1 MEHHAPQISTLPG
14 DHDPLCI
21 VPGRMA
27 RVLQGGLFTRDW
39 LTQGILESAQWR
51 NLTDDAVDQA
61 REQIGELLT
70 ALTRRKAP
78 VEAET
83 EEKLVYPALRL
94 LGWDHISV
102 QQRMD
107 ARGRNDVPDALLF
120 PDADADAAAAGLDPW
135 QRFRHGAAL
144 VEAKRWNRPLDRAA
158 QGDQGVPAAQLMHY
172 LSRADVITQGK
183 MRWGILTNGRHWRL
197 YWQGA
202 LSVADDYLE
211 IDLGKVFGLPGCT
224 PDLLDTDVTADHALR
239 LFLLLFGRAAF
250 LPEDQGRSFHDQ
262 ALVDARQWEERVA
275 RDLSDVVFDRV
286 FPLLVRA
293 LPQHDRARPESTD
306 DAYLEEVRSGA
317 LVTLYRLLFILYA
330 EDRNLLPDERGPY
343 ARYSLTRM
351 RLEIADAREQGI
363 APAARSTE
371 YWARLE
377 TIFGAIA
384 EGDDELGIPPYNGGL
399 FDPTNAPLLAR
410 VRLPDAVTGEVIFL
424 LSHRPAAPPAHPR
437 PRYINYRDLSVQQL
451 GSIYESILEY
461 AVEADGLGGVRP
473 RADNSARHRSG
484 SYYTPEDLVG
494 LIIERAVGPL
504 VDEVTAAFANA
515 VAAGTTGDALA
526 ALDPATRMLDLKIV
540 DPAMGSGHFLV
551 SLVDWLSDKVFKAT
565 EDAAVAA
572 GGGYVSPLVE
582 RIAGL
587 RGDIL
592 ARASEH
598 GWPIVAEQLDD
609 PHIVR
614 RMVLKRCIYGVDL
627 NPMAVELA
635 KVALWLHSFTV
646 GAPLSFLDHH
656 LRCGNSVLGAWV
668 RPTSLWLANR
678 GSLMVNRHLAMIDN
692 VAAAMAQI
700 ETIPD
705 NDIAE
710 VEQSKALF
718 GTVAEASAPIDALLS
733 MVEADTLMGVFDDAP
748 ARIRESAE
756 QIATVGRATVAQMAE
771 GDDKERAVKAKALA
785 KVEKALAKA
794 AEAERRYARA
804 EAFKMVLEGSFGD
817 PAMIATGAIEIA
829 DPALRD
835 GAIEPSAQASLL
847 PSARPDDRRR
857 LMADALVREA
867 RALADEHRFLNWEI
881 AFPGVWRDL
890 ASQGRSG
897 GFDAVIGNPPYVR
910 QEMISSIK
918 PSLERAYGSFAGT
931 ADLYVY
937 FYEQGLKLLRPGGRM
952 AYVVT
957 NKWLKAGYA
966 EGLRRLFAEDAWVEF
981 MADFGHAK
989 RFFPDADVFPC
1000 IIAVR
1005 KPDAGPAPETFEL
1018 AVIPRDDVPRS
1029 GLADAVQAAT
1039 YLSRRDTLTAEPW
1052 SLEPPDVAELL
1063 AKIRTNGVPL
1073 VDYAGMKPLYGIKTG
1088 FNEAFLIDTATKER
1102 LIAEDGR
1109 AAEVIK
1115 PYLRGQDIDRWLPDW
1130 AGLWMIVMKSSS
1142 DFAWPWAGAAT
1153 EQAAEAIFADAFP
1166 SLYRHFKLFESL
1178 PDPKTGKR
1186 KGLRHREDHGRF
1198 WWELRPC
1205 AYYGAFAAQKVVF
1218 TEITWTPSFAIDR
1231 DDHLINNTGYML
1243 TSSDV
1248 KLIAVLN
1255 SPISWWY
1262 GWRDAV
1268 HGKDEALRFMAS
1280 YIERFPLAQIESNDS
1295 QQTTDRVMS
1304 LIDATAAVRAAD
1316 HALADWLTHE
1326 IGLAKLPAALAQ
1338 SSRLDSDGF
1347 VATVRAALP
1356 KRAGIT
1362 PTRLA
1367 QLRAAFAETAEPASA
1382 ARVAAMADE
1391 RALSDIVNRAYGL
1404 TEDDIALMWRTAP
1417 PRMPLASP
1425 TPTEPGGG
1433 AD

>member
-1 MEHHAPQISTLPG
+1 M
-14 DHDPLCI
+14 
-21 VPGRMA
+21 
-27 RVLQGGLFTRDW
+27 LQGGLFTRDW
-39 LTQGILESAQWR
+39 LTEGIHESAPWR
-51 NLTDDAVDQA
+51 ELTEQSVDRA

-70 ALTRRKAP
+70 SLTKRKAP

-83 EEKLVYPALRL
+83 EEKLVYPVLRL

-120 PDADADAAAAGLDPW
+120 PDGEADEAAAGLDPW

-239 LFLLLFGRAAF
+239 LFLLLFGRSAF
-250 LPEDQGRSFHDQ
+250 LPADQGRSFHDQ

-317 LVTLYRLLFILYA
+317 LVLLYRLLFILYA

-351 RLEIADAREQGI
+351 RLEIADAREHGI

-371 YWARLE
+371 YWGRLE

-399 FDPTNAPLLAR
+399 FDPANAPLLAR
-410 VRLPDAVTGEVIFL
+410 VRLPDAVAGEVIFL
-424 LSHRPAAPPAHPR
+424 LSHRPATPPAHPR

-461 AVEADGLGGVRP
+461 AVEADGAGGVRP

-504 VDEVTAAFANA
+504 VDELTSAFADA
-515 VAAGTTGDALA
+515 VAAGTTGDGLA

-565 EDAAVAA
+565 EDAAIAA

-582 RIAGL
+582 RIAAL
-587 RGDIL
+587 RADIL
-592 ARASEH
+592 ARATEH

-718 GTVAEASAPIDALLS
+718 GTVAEASAPIDALLR

-771 GDDKERAVKAKALA
+771 GDDEERAVKAKALA

-794 AEAERRYARA
+794 AEADRRYARA

-867 RALADEHRFLNWEI
+867 RGLADEHRFFNWEI
-881 AFPGVWRDL
+881 AFPGIWRDL

-957 NKWLKAGYA
+957 NKWLKAGYG

-1005 KPDAGPAPETFEL
+1005 KPDAGPAPETFDL

-1029 GLADAVQAAT
+1029 GLAEAVQAAT
-1039 YLSRRDTLTAEPW
+1039 YMSRRDTLTAEPW
-1052 SLEPPDVAELL
+1052 SLESPDVAALL

-1073 VDYAGMKPLYGIKTG
+1073 VDYAGVKPLYGIKTG

-1109 AAEVIK
+1109 AAEIIK

-1153 EQAAEAIFADAFP
+1153 EQEAEAIFADAFP
-1166 SLYRHFKLFESL
+1166 SLHRHFKLFESL

-1205 AYYGAFAAQKVVF
+1205 AYYNAFVRPKIAWQVIQFHPK
-1218 TEITWTPSFAIDR
+1218 
-1231 DDHLINNTGYML
+1231 YML
-1243 TSSDV
+1243 DRSECFGNDKTFILPANDPV
-1248 KLIAVLN
+1248 IAAVLN
-1255 SPISWWY
+1255 SPAMWWHN
-1262 GWRDAV
+1262 WR
-1268 HGKDEALRFMAS
+1268 HLTHLKDEALSPMGYRMEIVPIPAIDDVS
-1280 YIERFPLAQIESNDS
+1280 RPEAADAAER
-1295 QQTTDRVMS
+1295 
-1304 LIDATAAVRAAD
+1304 LIAVTAAIRVAD

-1326 IGLAKLPAALAQ
+1326 IGLGKLPAALAQ
-1338 SSRLDSDGF
+1338 ASRLDSEGF
-1347 VATVRAALP
+1347 IAAVRAALP

-1367 QLRAAFAETAEPASA
+1367 QLRAAFAETAEPARVARAA
-1382 ARVAAMADE
+1382 ARADE

-1404 TEDDIALMWRTAP
+1404 TAEDIALMWRTAP
-1417 PRMPLASP
+1417 PRMPLAPP
-1425 TPTEPGGG
+1425 TPTVPSGGT
-1433 AD
+1433 D

>member
-1 MEHHAPQISTLPG
+1 
-14 DHDPLCI
+14 
-21 VPGRMA
+21 
-27 RVLQGGLFTRDW
+27 
-39 LTQGILESAQWR
+39 LTQGITESAPWR
-51 NLTDDAVDQA
+51 DLDDQTVADARTRIGDQLA
-61 REQIGELLT
+61 ALLK
-70 ALTRRKAP
+70 RKAP

-83 EEKLVYPALRL
+83 ESKLVYPVLGV

-120 PDADADAAAAGLDPW
+120 PNAEADAAAAGLDSW

-158 QGDQGVPAAQLMHY
+158 QGDQGVPAAQVMHY

-211 IDLGKVFGLPGCT
+211 IDLGKVFDLPGCT
-224 PDLLDTDVTADHALR
+224 PDLLDAGVSSDHALR
-239 LFLLLFGRAAF
+239 LFLLLFGRKAF
-250 LPEDQGRSFHDQ
+250 LPADQGRSFHDQ
-262 ALVDARQWEERVA
+262 ALIDARQWEERVA

-293 LPQHDRARPESTD
+293 LPQHDRDRPGTID
-306 DAYLEEVRSGA
+306 DGYLEDVRSGA
-317 LVTLYRLLFILYA
+317 LVLLYRLLFILYA

-351 RLEIADAREQGI
+351 RMEIADAREHQI
-363 APAARSTE
+363 APASRSTE
-371 YWARLE
+371 YWGRLE

-384 EGDDELGIPPYNGGL
+384 DGDDGLGIPPYNGGL
-399 FDPTNAPLLAR
+399 FDPAGAPLLAR
-410 VRLPDAVTGEVIFL
+410 VRLPDTVTGEVIFL

-461 AVEADGLGGVRP
+461 AVEADGAGGVQP

-504 VDEVTAAFANA
+504 VDEVTFTFADA
-515 VAAGTTGDALA
+515 VAAGTTGEALA

-551 SLVDWLSDKVFKAT
+551 SLVDWLSDKVLKAT
-565 EDAAVAA
+565 ADAEIEA
-572 GGGYVSPLVE
+572 GDGYTSPLVG
-582 RIAGL
+582 RIAAL
-587 RGDIL
+587 RADIL
-592 ARASEH
+592 ARAVEH

-646 GAPLSFLDHH
+646 GAPLSFLNHH

-692 VAAAMAQI
+692 VAATMAAI

-705 NDIAE
+705 NDITE
-710 VEQSKALF
+710 VKQSEALF
-718 GTVAEASAPIDALLS
+718 DTVAEASAPLDALLGL
-733 MVEADTLMGVFDDAP
+733 VQADALMGVFEDTP
-748 ARIRESAE
+748 ARVRERSGQLAASRASVIE
-756 QIATVGRATVAQMAE
+756 QERARETMRKGATEATIATKVAAATQRIDKAIARARDVEARF
-771 GDDKERAVKAKALA
+771 ERAQ
-785 KVEKALAKA
+785 
-794 AEAERRYARA
+794 
-804 EAFKMVLEGSFGD
+804 AFKMVLEGSFGD
-817 PAMIATGAIEIA
+817 PAAIAMGAVDIA
-829 DPALRD
+829 DATDR
-835 GAIEPSAQASLL
+835 AEASAGVADQTSLL
-847 PSARPDDRRR
+847 PDIAPDRQRR
-857 LMADALVREA
+857 L
-867 RALADEHRFLNWEI
+867 LADELVSQARGLASEHRFFNWEI

-910 QEMISSIK
+910 QEMIGAIK
-918 PSLERAYGSFAGT
+918 PSLERAYTSFAGT

-1005 KPDAGPAPETFEL
+1005 KPDESTAPETFDL

-1039 YLSRRDTLTAEPW
+1039 YISRRETLTAEPW
-1052 SLEPPDVAELL
+1052 TLEPPDVAALL
-1063 AKIRTNGVPL
+1063 AKIRVNGVPL
-1073 VDYAGMKPLYGIKTG
+1073 VDYAGVKPLYGIKTG
-1088 FNEAFLIDTATKER
+1088 FNEAFMIDTATKER

-1109 AAEVIK
+1109 AAEIIK

-1130 AGLWMIVMKSSS
+1130 AGLWMIFARKGIQIERYPSVLRHLQSFKTQLEPKPDSWAPAKRNDKWPGRKGGSYAWYEIQDPVEYHA
-1142 DFAWPWAGAAT
+1142 DF
-1153 EQAAEAIFADAFP
+1153 
-1166 SLYRHFKLFESL
+1166 SR
-1178 PDPKTGKR
+1178 PKTLIR
-1186 KGLRHREDHGRF
+1186 RI
-1198 WWELRPC
+1198 
-1205 AYYGAFAAQKVVF
+1205 AFYAQV
-1218 TEITWTPSFAIDR
+1218 AIDSGEYHVN
-1231 DDHLINNTGYML
+1231 DSALIL
-1243 TSSDV
+1243 PSIDPW
-1248 KLIAVLN
+1248 IATCLN
-1255 SPISWWY
+1255 SPAIWSLMFKQFP
-1262 GWRDAV
+1262 
-1268 HGKDEALRFMAS
+1268 HKKDEALALDIPYVEKLPVPTIDGVTAS
-1280 YIERFPLAQIESNDS
+1280 TVAELVASV
-1295 QQTTDRVMS
+1295 TTSSRS
-1304 LIDATAAVRAAD
+1304 VRAAD
-1316 HALADWLTHE
+1316 DAVSDWLRLE
-1326 IGLAKLPAALAQ
+1326 IGLAKLPAALTHA
-1338 SSRLDSDGF
+1338 SRFDSDGF
-1347 VATVRAALP
+1347 VAAVRAALP

-1367 QLRAAFAETAEPASA
+1367 QLRAAFADTAEPARA
-1382 ARVAAMADE
+1382 ARAAALGDE
-1391 RALSDIVNRAYGL
+1391 RTLSDIVNRAYGL
-1404 TEDDIALMWRTAP
+1404 TPEDIALMWRTAP

-1425 TPTEPGGG
+1425 MPTEPISTDAA
-1433 AD
+1433 ADLL

>member
-1 MEHHAPQISTLPG
+1 M
-14 DHDPLCI
+14 
-21 VPGRMA
+21 
-27 RVLQGGLFTRDW
+27 LQGGLFTRDW

-51 NLTDDAVDQA
+51 ELTEQSVDQA
-61 REQIGELLT
+61 RVKIGSLLSS
-70 ALTRRKAP
+70 LTKRKAP

-83 EEKLVYPALRL
+83 EDKLVYPVLRV

-120 PDADADAAAAGLDPW
+120 PDAETDAAAAGLEPW

-158 QGDQGVPAAQLMHY
+158 QGDQGVPAAQVMHY

-211 IDLGKVFGLPGCT
+211 IDLGKVFDLPGYT
-224 PDLLDTDVTADHALR
+224 PDLLDGGISADHALR
-239 LFLLLFGRAAF
+239 LFLLLFGREAF
-250 LPEDQGRSFHDQ
+250 LPADQGRSFHDQ
-262 ALVDARQWEERVA
+262 ALIDARQWEESVA

-293 LPQHDRARPESTD
+293 LPQHDRERPETIG
-306 DAYLEEVRSGA
+306 DAYLEDIRSGA
-317 LVTLYRLLFILYA
+317 LVLLYRLLFILYA

-351 RLEIADAREQGI
+351 RMEIAEAREHGI
-363 APAARSTE
+363 TSAARSTE
-371 YWARLE
+371 YWGRLE

-384 EGDDELGIPPYNGGL
+384 EGDDPLGIPPYNGGL
-399 FDPTNAPLLAR
+399 FDPANAPLLAR
-410 VRLPDAVTGEVIFL
+410 VRLPDTVTGEVIFL
-424 LSHRPAAPPAHPR
+424 LSHRAATPPAHPR

-461 AVEADGLGGVRP
+461 AVEADGAGGVQPRP
-473 RADNSARHRSG
+473 DNSARHRSG

-504 VDEVTAAFANA
+504 VDELVTDFASA
-515 VAAGTTGDALA
+515 VAQGSTGAELT

-551 SLVDWLSDKVFKAT
+551 SLVDWLSDKVLKAT
-565 EDAAVAA
+565 ADAEIEA
-572 GGGYVSPLVE
+572 GDGYSSPLVG
-582 RIAGL
+582 RVAAL
-587 RGDIL
+587 RTDIL
-592 ARASEH
+592 ARAQEH

-668 RPTSLWLANR
+668 RPTTLWLANR
-678 GSLMVNRHLAMIDN
+678 GSLMVNRHLAVIDN
-692 VAAAMAQI
+692 VATAMAEI
-700 ETIPD
+700 ENIPD
-705 NDIAE
+705 NDLTE
-710 VEQSKALF
+710 VKQSEALF
-718 GTVAEASAPIDALLS
+718 GSVAEASAPLDALLGL
-733 MVEADTLMGVFDDAP
+733 VQADALMGVFDDTPSRVRETSSQLLLSRASVIEQERAKEA
-748 ARIRESAE
+748 ARKG
-756 QIATVGRATVAQMAE
+756 ATEDTVATKVAAATQRI
-771 GDDKERAVKAKALA
+771 DKAITRARENETRFERAQ
-785 KVEKALAKA
+785 
-794 AEAERRYARA
+794 
-804 EAFKMVLEGSFGD
+804 AFKMVLEGSFGD
-817 PAMIATGAIEIA
+817 PAAIATGAMTIA
-829 DPALRD
+829 DAADR
-835 GAIEPSAQASLL
+835 AEASAGVADQTSLL
-847 PSARPDDRRR
+847 PDVAPDRQRR
-857 LMADALVREA
+857 LLADTLVGEA
-867 RALADEHRFLNWEI
+867 RALAHEHHFFNWEI
-881 AFPGVWRDL
+881 AFPGLWRDL
-890 ASQGRSG
+890 ASAGRTG

-910 QEMISSIK
+910 QEMIGAIK
-918 PSLERAYGSFAGT
+918 PALERAYESFAGT

-981 MADFGHAK
+981 MADFGHAR

-1000 IIAVR
+1000 VIAVR
-1005 KPDAGPAPETFEL
+1005 KPDGTSVPKTFDL

-1029 GLADAVQAAT
+1029 GLAEAVQAAT
-1039 YLSRRDTLTAEPW
+1039 YVSRLDTLTAEPW
-1052 SLEPPDVAELL
+1052 TLEPPDVAALL
-1063 AKIRTNGVPL
+1063 SKIKANGVPL
-1073 VDYAGMKPLYGIKTG
+1073 TEYAGVKPLYGIKTG

-1109 AAEVIK
+1109 AAEIIK
-1115 PYLRGQDIDRWLPDW
+1115 PYLRGQDVDRWLPDW
-1130 AGLWMIVMKSSS
+1130 AGLWMIFTRRGVDIQNYPSVLRHLERYRGSLEPKPVDWRPSNK
-1142 DFAWPWAGAAT
+1142 DDKWAGRKEGRYAWY
-1153 EQAAEAIFADAFP
+1153 EIQDSVDYWPRFEEPKIIWQVIQFYPKYAIDL
-1166 SLYRHFKLFESL
+1166 S
-1178 PDPKTGKR
+1178 
-1186 KGLRHREDHGRF
+1186 GRF
-1198 WWELRPC
+1198 GNDKTFILPT
-1205 AYYGAFAAQKVVF
+1205 ADPIIVA
-1218 TEITWTPSFAIDR
+1218 T
-1231 DDHLINNTGYML
+1231 
-1243 TSSDV
+1243 
-1248 KLIAVLN
+1248 LN
-1255 SPISWWY
+1255 SPAMWWY
-1262 GWRDAV
+1262 NWR
-1268 HGKDEALRFMAS
+1268 HLTHLKDEALSPMGYRMEVVPIPPINGDDRGRA
-1280 YIERFPLAQIESNDS
+1280 EDS
-1295 QQTTDRVMS
+1295 TGALLNS
-1304 LIDATAAVRAAD
+1304 TAAIRAAD
-1316 HALADWLTHE
+1316 HALSDWLAHE
-1326 IGLAKLPAALAQ
+1326 IGLAKLPAALTEA
-1338 SSRLDSDGF
+1338 SRLDSDGF
-1347 VATVRAALP
+1347 VAAVRAALP

-1367 QLRAAFAETAEPASA
+1367 QLRAAFADTAEPARA
-1382 ARVAAMADE
+1382 ARAAALGDE
-1391 RALSDIVNRAYGL
+1391 RTLSDVVNRAYGL
-1404 TEDDIALMWRTAP
+1404 TREDVALMWRTAP

-1425 TPTEPGGG
+1425 MPTEPGSMDSA
-1433 AD
+1433 ADLL

>member
-1 MEHHAPQISTLPG
+1 M
-14 DHDPLCI
+14 
-21 VPGRMA
+21 
-27 RVLQGGLFTRDW
+27 LQGGLFTRDW
-39 LTQGILESAQWR
+39 LTQGILESVQWR
-51 NLTDDAVDQA
+51 GLTDVAVDHA
-61 REQIGELLT
+61 RKQIGELLT
-70 ALTRRKAP
+70 SLTKRKAP

-83 EEKLVYPALRL
+83 EEKLVYPVLRL

-107 ARGRNDVPDALLF
+107 VRGRNDVPDALLF

-211 IDLGKVFGLPGCT
+211 IDLGKAFGLPGCT

-250 LPEDQGRSFHDQ
+250 LPAEQGRSFHDQ

-293 LPQHDRARPESTD
+293 LPHHDRARPESTD

-317 LVTLYRLLFILYA
+317 LVLLYRLLFILYA

-371 YWARLE
+371 YWGRLE

-399 FDPTNAPLLAR
+399 FDPANAPLLAR
-410 VRLPDAVTGEVIFL
+410 VRLPDSVTGEVIFL

-461 AVEADGLGGVRP
+461 AVETDGAGGVRP

-504 VDEVTAAFANA
+504 VDEVIAVFADA

-526 ALDPATRMLDLKIV
+526 ALDPATRMLDLKVV

-565 EDAAVAA
+565 EDAAIAA
-572 GGGYVSPLVE
+572 GGGYLSPLVE
-582 RIAGL
+582 RIAAL
-587 RGDIL
+587 RADIL
-592 ARASEH
+592 ARATAH

-718 GTVAEASAPIDALLS
+718 GTVAEASAPIDALLR
-733 MVEADTLMGVFDDAP
+733 MVEADTLMGVFGDAP

-771 GDDKERAVKAKALA
+771 GDDEERAVKAKALA

-867 RALADEHRFLNWEI
+867 RGLADEHRFFNWEI
-881 AFPGVWRDL
+881 AFAGIWRDL
-890 ASQGRSG
+890 ASQARSG

-918 PSLERAYGSFAGT
+918 PALERAYGSFAGT

-1005 KPDAGPAPETFEL
+1005 KPDAGPAPETFDL

-1029 GLADAVQAAT
+1029 GLAEAVQAAT

-1052 SLEPPDVAELL
+1052 SLEPPNVAALL
-1063 AKIRTNGVPL
+1063 AKIRANGVPL
-1073 VDYAGMKPLYGIKTG
+1073 VEYAGVKPLYGIKTG

-1109 AAEVIK
+1109 AAEIIK

-1166 SLYRHFKLFESL
+1166 SLHRHFKLFESL
-1178 PDPKTGKR
+1178 QDPKTGKR

-1205 AYYGAFAAQKVVF
+1205 AYYDDFARPKIVWQMIQFYSNYALDTDGLF
-1218 TEITWTPSFAIDR
+1218 T
-1231 DDHLINNTGYML
+1231 NNKAYSL
-1243 TSSDV
+1243 ASEHNYLVS
-1248 KLIAVLN
+1248 VLN
-1255 SPISWWY
+1255 SPIGWWVSWRHY
-1262 GWRDAV
+1262 P
-1268 HGKDEALRFMAS
+1268 HMKDEAL
-1280 YIERFPLAQIESNDS
+1280 SNDANKFNS
-1295 QQTTDRVMS
+1295 FPVPSNLGKSAGDLEEIVERRVQK
-1304 LIDATAAVRAAD
+1304 AAEIKAAD
-1316 HALADWLTHE
+1316 YALADWLRQE
-1326 IGLAKLPAALAQ
+1326 IGLARLPELLGEA
-1338 SSRLDSDGF
+1338 SRLDSDAF
-1347 VATVRAALP
+1347 VAAVRATMP
-1356 KRAGIT
+1356 KRVGIM
-1362 PTRLA
+1362 PSRLV
-1367 QLRAAFAETAEPASA
+1367 QLRAAYAETAEPARA
-1382 ARVAAMADE
+1382 ARVAALADE

-1404 TEDDIALMWRTAP
+1404 TPEDIALMWRTAP

>member
-1 MEHHAPQISTLPG
+1 
-14 DHDPLCI
+14 
-21 VPGRMA
+21 
-27 RVLQGGLFTRDW
+27 
-39 LTQGILESAQWR
+39 
-51 NLTDDAVDQA
+51 
-61 REQIGELLT
+61 
-70 ALTRRKAP
+70 
-78 VEAET
+78 
-83 EEKLVYPALRL
+83 
-94 LGWDHISV
+94 
-102 QQRMD
+102 MD

-120 PDADADAAAAGLDPW
+120 PDAAADAAAAGLDPW

-158 QGDQGVPAAQLMHY
+158 QGDQGVPAAQVMHY

-211 IDLGKVFGLPGCT
+211 IDLGKVFVLPNCE
-224 PDLLDTDVTADHALR
+224 PDLLDSGITADHALR
-239 LFLLLFGRAAF
+239 LFLLLFGRQAF
-250 LPEDQGRSFHDQ
+250 LPADQGRSFHDQ
-262 ALVDARQWEERVA
+262 ALIDAQQWEESVA

-293 LPQHDRARPESTD
+293 LPQHDRERPSTID
-306 DAYLEEVRSGA
+306 DAYLEDVRSGA
-317 LVTLYRLLFILYA
+317 LMLLYRLLFILYA

-351 RLEIADAREQGI
+351 RMEIADAREHGI
-363 APAARSTE
+363 ASAARSTE
-371 YWARLE
+371 YWGRLE

-384 EGDDELGIPPYNGGL
+384 EGDDALGIPPYNGGL
-399 FDPTNAPLLAR
+399 FDPGDAPMLAR
-410 VRLPDAVTGEVIFL
+410 VRLPDTVTGEVIFL
-424 LSHRPAAPPAHPR
+424 LSHRAATPPEHPR

-461 AVEADGLGGVRP
+461 AVEADGAGGVQP
-473 RADNSARHRSG
+473 RSDNSARHRSG

-504 VDEVTAAFANA
+504 VDEVVTNFAAA
-515 VAAGTTGDALA
+515 VAQGTTGAGLS
-526 ALDPATRMLDLKIV
+526 ALDPATRMLDFKIV

-551 SLVDWLSDKVFKAT
+551 SLVDWLSDKVLKAT
-565 EDAAVAA
+565 ADAEIEA
-572 GGGYVSPLVE
+572 GEGYTSPLVE
-582 RIAGL
+582 RIAAL
-587 RGDIL
+587 RADIL
-592 ARASEH
+592 ARAQER

-692 VAAAMAQI
+692 VATAMAEI
-700 ETIPD
+700 ESIPD
-705 NDIAE
+705 NDITE
-710 VEQSKALF
+710 VKQSEALF
-718 GTVAEASAPIDALLS
+718 GSVAEASAPLNALLGL
-733 MVEADTLMGVFDDAP
+733 VQADALMGVFDDTP
-748 ARIRESAE
+748 SRVRETSDQLLTSRASVIE
-756 QIATVGRATVAQMAE
+756 QERVKEASRKGATEETVAAKIAAATLRIDKAIAKAREAE
-771 GDDKERAVKAKALA
+771 ARFERAQ
-785 KVEKALAKA
+785 
-794 AEAERRYARA
+794 
-804 EAFKMVLEGSFGD
+804 AFKMVLEGSFGD
-817 PAMIATGAIEIA
+817 PAAIATGAVIIA
-829 DPALRD
+829 DDADR
-835 GAIEPSAQASLL
+835 AEASAGVADQTSLL
-847 PSARPDDRRR
+847 PDIAPDRRR
-857 LMADALVREA
+857 RLLADAMVIEA
-867 RALADEHRFLNWEI
+867 RGLANDHNFFNWEI

-890 ASQGRSG
+890 ASQGRTG

-910 QEMISSIK
+910 QEMIGSIK
-918 PSLERAYGSFAGT
+918 PALERAYDTFAGT

-981 MADFGHAK
+981 MADFGHAR

-1000 IIAVR
+1000 VIAVR
-1005 KPDAGPAPETFEL
+1005 KPDGGAVPDTFDL

-1029 GLADAVQAAT
+1029 GLAEAVQAAS
-1039 YLSRRDTLTAEPW
+1039 YVARRAALTADPW
-1052 SLEPPDVAELL
+1052 TLEPPDVAALL
-1063 AKIRTNGVPL
+1063 AKIRANGVPL
-1073 VDYAGMKPLYGIKTG
+1073 VDYAGVKPLYGIKTG
-1088 FNEAFLIDTATKER
+1088 FNEAFLIDTVTKER

-1109 AAEVIK
+1109 AAEIVM

-1130 AGLWMIVMKSSS
+1130 VGLWMIVMKSSS
-1142 DFAWPWAGAAT
+1142 DYPWPWAKAAS
-1153 EQAAEAIFADAFP
+1153 EQAAETIFAAVYP
-1166 SLYRHFKLFESL
+1166 SIYRHLKSFESL
-1178 PDPKTGKR
+1178 QDSKTGKL

-1205 AYYGAFAAQKVVF
+1205 AYYGAFAEPKIVF
-1218 TEITWTPSFAIDR
+1218 TEITWTASFALDSADR
-1231 DDHLINNTGYML
+1231 LVNNTAYML

-1248 KLIAVLN
+1248 RIIANLN
-1255 SPISWWY
+1255 SPIAWWF

-1280 YIERFPLAQIESNDS
+1280 FIERFPLAPIRTDDD
-1295 QQTTDRVMS
+1295 QQAIDRAQSV
-1304 LIDATAAVRAAD
+1304 IAATAAIRDAD
-1316 HALADWLTHE
+1316 RTLADWLRQE
-1326 IGLAKLPAALAQ
+1326 IGLLKLPAGLATA
-1338 SSRLDSDGF
+1338 SRLDSDAF
-1347 VATVRAALP
+1347 VAAVRATMP

-1367 QLRAAFAETAEPASA
+1367 QLRAAFADTAEPARATRA
-1382 ARVAAMADE
+1382 AALGDE
-1391 RALSDIVNRAYGL
+1391 RKLSDIVNRAYCL
-1404 TEDDIALMWRTAP
+1404 TSADIALMWRTAP
-1417 PRMPLASP
+1417 PRMPLTQGIPTDMGSP
-1425 TPTEPGGG
+1425 DAT
-1433 AD
+1433 ADLV

>member
-1 MEHHAPQISTLPG
+1 MRYAVTKGDWTL
-14 DHDPLCI
+14 
-21 VPGRMA
+21 
-27 RVLQGGLFTRDW
+27 VLQGGLFTRDW
-39 LTQGILESAQWR
+39 LTQGILDSAPWR
-51 NLTDDAVDQA
+51 ALDDATVEHAKRQT
-61 REQIGELLT
+61 GHLLR
-70 ALTRRKAP
+70 ALLKRKNP

-83 EEKLVYPALRL
+83 EDKLVYPVLRL
-94 LGWDHISV
+94 LGWEHISV

-120 PDADADAAAAGLDPW
+120 PDAEADAAAAGLEPW

-158 QGDQGVPAAQLMHY
+158 QGDQGVPAAQVMHY

-211 IDLGKVFGLPGCT
+211 IDLGKVFDLPGCT
-224 PDLLDTDVTADHALR
+224 PDLLDAGVSSDHALR
-239 LFLLLFGRAAF
+239 LFLLLFGREAF
-250 LPEDQGRSFHDQ
+250 LPADQGRSFHDQ
-262 ALVDARQWEERVA
+262 ALIDARQWEERVA

-293 LPQHDRARPESTD
+293 LPQHDRDRPGTID
-306 DAYLEEVRSGA
+306 DGYLEDVRSGA
-317 LVTLYRLLFILYA
+317 LVLLYRLLFILYA

-351 RLEIADAREQGI
+351 RMEIADAREHQI
-363 APAARSTE
+363 APASRSTE
-371 YWARLE
+371 YWGRLE

-384 EGDDELGIPPYNGGL
+384 DGDDGLGIPPYNGGL
-399 FDPTNAPLLAR
+399 FDPAGAPLLAR
-410 VRLPDAVTGEVIFL
+410 VRLPDTVTGEVIFL
-424 LSHRPAAPPAHPR
+424 LSHRPASPPAHPR

-461 AVEADGLGGVRP
+461 AVEADGAGGVQP

-504 VDEVTAAFANA
+504 VDEVTSTFADA
-515 VAAGTTGDALA
+515 VAAGTTGEALA

-551 SLVDWLSDKVFKAT
+551 SLVDWLSDKVLKAT
-565 EDAAVAA
+565 ADAEIEA
-572 GGGYVSPLVE
+572 GDGYTSPLVG
-582 RIAGL
+582 RIAAL
-587 RGDIL
+587 RADIL
-592 ARASEH
+592 ARAVEH

-646 GAPLSFLDHH
+646 GAPLSFLNHH

-692 VAAAMAQI
+692 VAATMAAI

-705 NDIAE
+705 NDITE
-710 VEQSKALF
+710 VKQSEALF
-718 GTVAEASAPIDALLS
+718 DTVAEASAPLDALLGL
-733 MVEADTLMGVFDDAP
+733 VQADGLMGVFDDTP
-748 ARIRESAE
+748 ARVRESSGQLAASRASVIE
-756 QIATVGRATVAQMAE
+756 Q
-771 GDDKERAVKAKALA
+771 ERAKETIRKGATEATIAA
-785 KVEKALAKA
+785 KVAAA
-794 AEAERRYARA
+794 TQRIDRAIARARDAEARFERAQ
-804 EAFKMVLEGSFGD
+804 AFKMVLEGSFGD
-817 PAMIATGAIEIA
+817 PAAIAMGAVAIA
-829 DPALRD
+829 DPTDRAE
-835 GAIEPSAQASLL
+835 ASAGVADQTSLL
-847 PSARPDDRRR
+847 PDIAPDRQRR
-857 LMADALVREA
+857 LLADALVGQA
-867 RALADEHRFLNWEI
+867 RGLAGEHRFFNWEI

-910 QEMISSIK
+910 QEMIGAIK
-918 PSLERAYGSFAGT
+918 PALERAYTSFAST

-966 EGLRRLFAEDAWVEF
+966 EGLRKLFAEDAWVEF

-1000 IIAVR
+1000 VIAVR
-1005 KPDAGPAPETFEL
+1005 KPNGDAAPETFDL

-1029 GLADAVQAAT
+1029 GLAEAVQAAT
-1039 YLSRRDTLTAEPW
+1039 YVSRRETLTAEPW
-1052 SLEPPDVAELL
+1052 TLEPPDVAALL
-1063 AKIRTNGVPL
+1063 AKIRANGMSL
-1073 VDYAGMKPLYGIKTG
+1073 RDFAGVKPYRGVLTG
-1088 FNEAFLIDTATKER
+1088 FNEAYMIDTATKER

-1130 AGLWMIVMKSSS
+1130 VGLWMIVMKSSS
-1142 DFAWPWAGAAT
+1142 DFAWPWAGATT
-1153 EQAAEAIFADAFP
+1153 EQAAESIFAATYP
-1166 SLYRHFKLFESL
+1166 SIHRHLKSFESL
-1178 PDPKTGKR
+1178 LDAKTGKR

-1205 AYYGAFAAQKVVF
+1205 AYYDAFARPRIF
-1218 TEITWTPSFAIDR
+1218 YNDITWSSSFGIDLAER
-1231 DDHLINNTGYML
+1231 LTNNTGYFL
-1243 TSSDV
+1243 PTGDPV
-1248 KLIAVLN
+1248 LAAVLN
-1255 SPISWWY
+1255 APVGWWY
-1262 GWRDAV
+1262 AWRRAQ
-1268 HGKDEALRFMAS
+1268 HGKDEALRYFSSFVETYPIPAA
-1280 YIERFPLAQIESNDS
+1280 IENERPAVE
-1295 QQTTDRVMS
+1295 
-1304 LIDATAAVRAAD
+1304 DAVARLAAVTGSIRLAD
-1316 HALADWLTHE
+1316 HALADWLRQE
-1326 IGLAKLPAALAQ
+1326 CGLAKLPGMLGEA
-1338 SSRLDSDGF
+1338 SRLDSDGF
-1347 VATVRAALP
+1347 VAAVRAALP

-1367 QLRAAFAETAEPASA
+1367 QLRAAFADTAEPARA
-1382 ARVAAMADE
+1382 ARAAALGDE
-1391 RALSDIVNRAYGL
+1391 RTLSDIVNRAYGL
-1404 TEDDIALMWRTAP
+1404 TPEDIVLMWRTAP

-1425 TPTEPGGG
+1425 MPAEPSS
-1433 AD
+1433 ADAAADLL